1 MNRFTNISNTELA
14 EYIENWVRGERD
26 RQIMKRRLIDCIG
39 LEALGEE
46 FGLTVDRIKQIVYKW
61 QKVLSKQI
69 PEYID
74 YSEWVTL
81 YVLFVKSLKLCQ
93 EFFFRAKL
101 RSRFLFLFSR
111 EYSPTL
117 EGLNVVSAVS
127 FIAKPVL
134 IEVAFAVSCVN
145 VTSSIH

>member
-61 QKVLSKQI
+61 QKVLLKQI

-74 YSEWVTL
+74 YSEWITL
-81 YVLFVKSLKLCQ
+81 
-93 EFFFRAKL
+93 
-101 RSRFLFLFSR
+101 
-111 EYSPTL
+111 PT
-117 EGLNVVSAVS
+117 G
-127 FIAKPVL
+127 
-134 IEVAFAVSCVN
+134 
-145 VTSSIH
+145 

>member
-81 YVLFVKSLKLCQ
+81 L
-93 EFFFRAKL
+93 A
-101 RSRFLFLFSR
+101 
-111 EYSPTL
+111 
-117 EGLNVVSAVS
+117 N
-127 FIAKPVL
+127 
-134 IEVAFAVSCVN
+134 
-145 VTSSIH
+145 

>member
-1 MNRFTNISNTELA
+1 MNRFTNLSNTELA

-61 QKVLSKQI
+61 QKVLSKRI

-81 YVLFVKSLKLCQ
+81 
-93 EFFFRAKL
+93 
-101 RSRFLFLFSR
+101 
-111 EYSPTL
+111 PT
-117 EGLNVVSAVS
+117 G
-127 FIAKPVL
+127 
-134 IEVAFAVSCVN
+134 
-145 VTSSIH
+145 